1 MLHFFSIW
9 CTVLFGRPVY
19 LGALLFVVNVTWTHK
34 SVADFLIV
42 YDVVAWPG
50 RGRISYKLTR
60 HSGISGGV
68 VFDVKGRDTTPTMTS
83 RRR

>member
-42 YDVVAWPG
+42 YDVVARPG
-50 RGRISYKLTR
+50 RGRISYKTLGHLWR
-60 HSGISGGV
+60 SGINNDES
-68 VFDVKGRDTTPTMTS
+68 TTLMMVTTMMI
-83 RRR
+83 